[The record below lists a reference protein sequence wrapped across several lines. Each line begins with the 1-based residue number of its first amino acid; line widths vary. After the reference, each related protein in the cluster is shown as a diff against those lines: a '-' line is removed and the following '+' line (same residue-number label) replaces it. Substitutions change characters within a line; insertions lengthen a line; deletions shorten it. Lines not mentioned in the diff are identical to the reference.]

1 MTLPIHEL
9 IPALTQQLNEGHQA
23 ILEAAPG
30 AGKTSVVPLVLMDQA
45 WNHGRKI
52 IMLEPRRLAAKAA
65 AQRLA
70 ENLKEPLG
78 QRIGYRIRHDT
89 KESKDTQVLVVTEGV
104 LTRMLQDDP
113 CLSDISLVIFDEFHE
128 RNLHSDLA
136 FALCL
141 QARELYRDDDPL
153 KLLVMSA
160 TLDTQLLEQRLA
172 CSTLT
177 SAGRSF
183 PVDVIYANK
192 ALKIAQVCEE
202 VSRLTVQA
210 FHQQTGNILVFL
222 PGQKEIRQVQKS
234 LRMTLDNEPHLSI
247 LSLYG
252 DLSLAEQEKVIAPT
266 TAPERKIV
274 LATAIAQTS
283 LTIEGIRVV
292 VDSGLSREARFDA
305 NTAITRL
312 HTRHATQAETVQRMG
327 RAGRTQAGVCYRWWS
342 EEQQHR
348 LAAQAQPQIECSEL
362 SALTL
367 NLAQWGVQDRLELDW
382 ITPPPQGHFQQSL
395 DTLRQLNAITEQGL
409 TLTPHGERMSQLNLE
424 PRLAH
429 LLLLA
434 KQWGISDLAC
444 QACALLSEGDPLSNV
459 GSDFHLRLHWLFDKD
474 NKLNAQKPKHFYQQS
489 IKQWRHH
496 FSNISSSPFNMAKL
510 TDKIDEGDALGLL
523 LAAAF
528 FDRIAQRQDNS
539 KNYSEQ
545 KLLYKLANGR
555 IASLDKTDTNAQFE
569 YLVALDVGGHQDH
582 NQDQIYL
589 SHPLNLSALAEHLPE
604 LQKEVTHLAWS
615 KKEARLISEQQT
627 WVSKLCLQ
635 RKASQHLSDDAV
647 ITAVIQ
653 YIRQTGLAVLP
664 WNQDTAQLR
673 ARLHFAAKHDT
684 QHAWPDWR
692 DEGLLNTLETWLAPY
707 LAKVTT
713 QSTLDKL
720 DLTTILLNSLNW
732 SQQSRLKEKVP
743 ERLAVASGNQH
754 KIDYQQSPPK
764 LSVKLQEAFGMT
776 STPQVLGQNL
786 SLELLSPAQRP
797 LAVTHDL
804 PFFWQNAYPEIK
816 KEMRGRY
823 PKHPWPDDPLSAQAT
838 AKTNRALRG
847 S

>member
-1 MTLPIHEL
+1 MTLPIHAL
-9 IPALTQQLNEGHQA
+9 IPALTQQLNDSHQA

-30 AGKTSVVPLVLMDQA
+30 AGKTTVVPLALMDQA
-45 WNHGRKI
+45 WNQERKI
-52 IMLEPRRLAAKAA
+52 IMLEPRRIAAKAA

-70 ENLKEPLG
+70 DSLNEPLG
-78 QRIGYRIRHDT
+78 KRVGYRIRHDT

-160 TLDTQLLEQRLA
+160 TLDTQLLEQRLG
-172 CSTLT
+172 CTTLS

-183 PVDVIYANK
+183 PVDVIYGDK
-192 ALKIAQVCEE
+192 ALKMEQVNEE
-202 VSRLTVQA
+202 VSRLTLQA

-222 PGQKEIRQVQKS
+222 PGQKEIRYVQNRLNKA
-234 LRMTLDNEPHLSI
+234 LADQTHVAI
-247 LSLYG
+247 LPLYG

-266 TAPERKIV
+266 MAPERKIV

-305 NTAITRL
+305 NTATTRL
-312 HTRHATQAETVQRMG
+312 HTRRATQAETTQRAG

-342 EEQQHR
+342 AEQQHR
-348 LAAQAQPQIECSEL
+348 LAAQAQPQIECLEL

-367 NLAQWGVQDRLELDW
+367 NLAQWGIQDRLELDW
-382 ITPPPQGHFQQSL
+382 ITPPPEGHFQQSL
-395 DTLRQLNAITEQGL
+395 ATLRQLNAIAAEEL
-409 TLTPHGERMSQLNLE
+409 ALTPHGEQMSQLNLE

-429 LLLLA
+429 LLLLG
-434 KQWGISDLAC
+434 KQWGHSDLAC
-444 QACALLSEGDPLSNV
+444 QACALLSEGDPMSNI
-459 GSDFHLRLHWLFDKD
+459 GSDFAMRLQWLTQRDT
-474 NKLNAQKPKHFYQQS
+474 KLTVHKPKHFYQQS
-489 IKQWRHH
+489 IKQWRHR
-496 FSNISSSPFNMAKL
+496 SASINVSIRKKEIS
-510 TDKIDEGDALGLL
+510 EEDALGLL

-528 FDRIAQRQDNS
+528 FDRIAHRQDNP
-539 KNYSEQ
+539 KAHSEQ
-545 KLLYKLANGR
+545 KVHYKLANGR
-555 IASLDKTDTNAQFE
+555 LASLDKTDGNAKCEF
-569 YLVALDVGGHQDH
+569 LVALDVGGHQGN
-582 NQDQIYL
+582 NQDQIFL
-589 SHPLNLSALAEHLPE
+589 AHPLNLSVLTEHLPE
-604 LQKEVTHLAWS
+604 LQNKVTHLEWS
-615 KKEARLISEQQT
+615 KRDARLISEHQV
-627 WVSKLCLQ
+627 WIGKLCVQ
-635 RKASQHLSDDAV
+635 RQASKRLPDDQV

-653 YIRQTGLAVLP
+653 YIRQAGLAVLP
-664 WNQDTAQLR
+664 WNQDSDQLR
-673 ARLHFAAKHDT
+673 ARIHFAVQHDH
-684 QHAWPDWR
+684 QAEWPNMSDK
-692 DEGLLNTLETWLAPY
+692 LLLQTLEEWLAPY
-707 LAKVTT
+707 LTNVTT
-713 QSTLDKL
+713 QNALDKL
-720 DLTTILLNSLNW
+720 DLKSILLNTLDW
-732 SQQSRLKEKVP
+732 QLQSRLQQLVP

-754 KIDYQQSPPK
+754 KIDYQESPPK

-776 STPQVLGQNL
+776 HTPQVLGQNL
-786 SLELLSPAQRP
+786 TLELLSPAQRP

-823 PKHPWPDDPLSAQAT
+823 PKHPWPDDPLAAQAT